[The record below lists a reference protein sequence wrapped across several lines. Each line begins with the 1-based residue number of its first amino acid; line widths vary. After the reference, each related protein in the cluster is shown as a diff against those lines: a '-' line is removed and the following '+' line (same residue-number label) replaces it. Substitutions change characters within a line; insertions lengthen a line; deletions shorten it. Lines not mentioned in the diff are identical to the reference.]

1 MLARQTNR
9 LHPEFDLPAAR
20 SVFVRAGAGDGLRGE
35 HVTSPHDLFS
45 VESLRDVHGLR
56 TGRPVPADVFVFGRG
71 EAPRREGTK
80 VGGLPYWPEDRP
92 WPVNVLRG
100 EPCLFLAQFNFADS
114 RDLFPDLPGD
124 VLLLF
129 LADTE
134 RSPWEPGAM
143 RFECVPPG
151 LRPVARCDKS
161 LIALRAGPFYGVIH
175 RSADYPEA
183 ANKAHRLKLPG
194 GWNMPI
200 LNGTKIG
207 GVPHFIQSG
216 DDSRGKFLC
225 QLGSIQAAPDVPYPW
240 VNQAEP
246 LALDFDHRGIHGKGN
261 EVLFADLGSFYLFLR
276 RDGTVTCSF
285 ESY

>member
-9 LHPEFDLPAAR
+9 LHLEFDLPAAR
-20 SVFVRAGAGDGLRGE
+20 RAFVEAGAADDLRGQ
-35 HVTSPHDLFS
+35 HITSPHDLFS
-45 VESLRDVHGLR
+45 VETLRDAHGLR
-56 TGRPVPADVFVFGRG
+56 TGQPVPADVFVFGKG
-71 EAPRREGTK
+71 EPPRREGTQ

-92 WPVNVLRG
+92 WPLNLFSG
-100 EPCLFLAQFNFADS
+100 EPCLFLAQVNFADS
-114 RDLFPDLPGD
+114 RDLFPALPGEVL
-124 VLLLF
+124 VLLV
-129 LADTE
+129 ADTE
-134 RSPWEPGAM
+134 RNLWDPGVIH
-143 RFECVPPG
+143 FEWLPLG

-175 RSADYPEA
+175 RSADYPETLDSA
-183 ANKAHRLKLPG
+183 RRLKLRD
-194 GWNMPI
+194 GWNLPV

-216 DDSRGKFLC
+216 DDSRGQFLC

-246 LALDFDHRGIHGKGN
+246 LTLDFDDRGIHGRGN

-276 RDGTVTCSF
+276 GDGTVTCSF